1 VSSGTSLAKKRAG
14 VLTIWRAWPIF
25 GEDQKAIVFGAVDY
39 ANGRVLWQTCP
50 RKGETAFIAFL
61 FAATSRD

>member
-1 VSSGTSLAKKRAG
+1 
-14 VLTIWRAWPIF
+14 
-25 GEDQKAIVFGAVDY
+25 VFGAVDY

-61 FAATSRD
+61 DYLAQTLPVRGYLQGLTQRIDWS